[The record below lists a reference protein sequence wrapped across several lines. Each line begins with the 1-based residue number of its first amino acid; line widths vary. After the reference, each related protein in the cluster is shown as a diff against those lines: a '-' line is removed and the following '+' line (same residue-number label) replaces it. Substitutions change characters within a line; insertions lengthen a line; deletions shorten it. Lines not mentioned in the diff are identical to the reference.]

1 MSEYLDFGFY
11 NWIRYRPP
19 INIQPQWSKIKL
31 KLNEKDQ
38 TYDGNEPNPED
49 WGDYFENNADF
60 KALFNTPFDDN
71 DIK

>member
-1 MSEYLDFGFY
+1 MKQ
-11 NWIRYRPP
+11 N
-19 INIQPQWSKIKL
+19 IKL
-31 KLNEKDQ
+31 KFNEKDQ

-49 WGDYFENNADF
+49 WGDNFENIADF